1 MRLMRLKPQ
10 GPGPEKGREPPG
22 TTKILHHYETRIF
35 WREKLQFLLT
45 TYLGKENNGTKMRPI
60 LHIFYEGPAVA
71 FNTQGSEGQWAGPA
85 VTQTR
90 SSLIRVASKE
100 RSGEES
106 NGSRIQFCL
115 TSFNPRTLYFEDSST
130 GPDQQMWRPCSE
142 KFVGLY
148 THKIKIKCQML
159 VFCSIFVT

>member
-1 MRLMRLKPQ
+1 MLKCSKPHSTYKAFQLALFWSKLCINSCFNINSIRKQ
-10 GPGPEKGREPPG
+10 GNR
-22 TTKILHHYETRIF
+22 TKIIRS
-35 WREKLQFLLT
+35 
-45 TYLGKENNGTKMRPI
+45 I